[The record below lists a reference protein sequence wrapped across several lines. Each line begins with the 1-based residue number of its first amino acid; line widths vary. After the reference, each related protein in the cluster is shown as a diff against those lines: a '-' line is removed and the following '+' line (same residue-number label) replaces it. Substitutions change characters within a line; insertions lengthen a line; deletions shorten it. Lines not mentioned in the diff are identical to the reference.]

1 MVDRGIEESFEM
13 TFSQEN
19 VTRLETMRVVLLGE
33 ELL

>member
-19 VTRLETMRVVLLGE
+19 VTRFETMRVVLLGW
-33 ELL
+33 